1 MKLWEA
7 VIYALFGGFSE
18 LLPISFA
25 GHAAILRSAFN
36 LTSLAE
42 SDGYYIHAAIS
53 LGVILAIAL
62 ALRPETRALKNEC
75 LTMMGLRR
83 LRRGERADFPLRRSI
98 VLGLIA
104 LLPMLASLIF
114 LSSAEEISHLVLVAA
129 FFLLNGGLIFL
140 CCRGAVGQKDEKYA
154 MISDGFLI
162 GLMRA
167 LTIFP
172 GLSSFGASI
181 CIGRVRGFSLRYNL
195 RFGYL
200 LTLVFHVVLFFYRL
214 IRAFC
219 FGSFFWMTLPACLL
233 AVVCTTVTG
242 YLAIQYF
249 RYLLER
255 YKLNVFAYY
264 CWGAAAILLF
274 ISLINS

>member
-1 MKLWEA
+1 MKFWEA
-7 VIYALFGGFSE
+7 VIYALFGGFTE

-42 SDGYYIHAAIS
+42 SDGYFIHAAIS
-53 LGVILAIAL
+53 LGVVAAITISFRAEAHAMKTEWLAM
-62 ALRPETRALKNEC
+62 T
-75 LTMMGLRR
+75 GLR
-83 LRRGERADFPLRRSI
+83 PLRRRERPDFALRRSML
-98 VLGLIA
+98 LGLVA
-104 LLPMLASLIF
+104 LLPMLLSLIF

-154 MISDGFLI
+154 LISDGFLI

-167 LTIFP
+167 ISIFP
-172 GLSSFGASI
+172 GMSSFGASI
-181 CIGRVRGFSLRYNL
+181 CVGRVRGFSLRYNL

-200 LTLVFHVVLFFYRL
+200 LTLVFQLVLFFYRL
-214 IRAFC
+214 IRAVC
-219 FGSFFWMTLPACLL
+219 FGSFYWTTVPICLL
-233 AVVCTTVTG
+233 AVLCTTVAG

>member
-7 VIYALFGGFSE
+7 VIYALFGGFTE

-36 LTSLAE
+36 LTSLSE
-42 SDGYYIHAAIS
+42 SDGYYIHAAIT
-53 LGVILAIAL
+53 LGTALAIILAF
-62 ALRPETRALKNEC
+62 RGEVRAMKTEWM
-75 LTMMGLRR
+75 TMTGLRR
-83 LRRGERADFPLRRSI
+83 LRRGERPDFALRRSI
-98 VLGLIA
+98 VLGLTA
-104 LLPMLASLIF
+104 LLPMLISLIF
-114 LSSAEEISHLVLVAA
+114 LPSAEEISHLVLVAA

-154 MISDGFLI
+154 VISDGFFI
-162 GLMRA
+162 GLVRA
-167 LTIFP
+167 LAIFP

-200 LTLVFHVVLFFYRL
+200 LTLVFQLVLLVYRL
-214 IRAFC
+214 IRAIC
-219 FGSFFWMTLPACLL
+219 FGSFVWMTVPSFLL
-233 AVVCTTVTG
+233 ATLCATVTG
-242 YLAIQYF
+242 YLAIHYF

-255 YKLNVFAYY
+255 YKLSVFAYY
-264 CWGAAAILLF
+264 SWGAAVILLF
-274 ISLINS
+274 LSLINS

>member
-1 MKLWEA
+1 MKFWEA
-7 VIYALFGGFSE
+7 VIYALFGGFTE

-42 SDGYYIHAAIS
+42 SDGYFIHAAIS
-53 LGVILAIAL
+53 LGVVSAIMISFRAEANAMKTEWLAM
-62 ALRPETRALKNEC
+62 T
-75 LTMMGLRR
+75 GLR
-83 LRRGERADFPLRRSI
+83 PLRRRERPDFALRRSML
-98 VLGLIA
+98 LGLVA
-104 LLPMLASLIF
+104 LLPMLLSLIF
-114 LSSAEEISHLVLVAA
+114 LSSAEQINHLVLVAA

-140 CCRGAVGQKDEKYA
+140 CCRGAVGQKDERYA
-154 MISDGFLI
+154 LISDGFLI

-167 LTIFP
+167 ISIFP
-172 GLSSFGASI
+172 GMSSFGASV

-200 LTLVFHVVLFFYRL
+200 LTLVFQLVLFFYRL
-214 IRAFC
+214 IRAIC
-219 FGSFFWMTLPACLL
+219 FGSFYWTTVPICLL
-233 AVVCTTVTG
+233 TVLCATVAG

>member
-7 VIYALFGGFSE
+7 AIYALFGGFTE

-25 GHAAILRSAFN
+25 GHAAILRGAFN

-53 LGVILAIAL
+53 VGIVLAVAL
-62 ALRPETRALKNEC
+62 AFRGETRAMKTEWLAM
-75 LTMMGLRR
+75 TGLRR
-83 LRRGERADFPLRRSI
+83 LPRGERADYALRRSI
-98 VLGLIA
+98 LLGLAA

-114 LSSAEEISHLVLVAA
+114 LSSAEEIGHLVLVAA
-129 FFLLNGGLIFL
+129 FFLINGGLIFL

-154 MISDGFLI
+154 LISDGFFI
-162 GLMRA
+162 GLVRA
-167 LTIFP
+167 LSIFP
-172 GLSSFGASI
+172 GMSSFGASI

-200 LTLVFHVVLFFYRL
+200 LTLCYHSVLFFYRL

-219 FGSFFWMTLPACLL
+219 FGSFYWTTILSCLL
-233 AVVCTTVTG
+233 AIVCTTVAG

>member
-62 ALRPETRALKNEC
+62 ALRPETQALKNEC

-181 CIGRVRGFSLRYNL
+181 CIGRVRGFSMRYNL